1 MEIHDPQSLF
11 VSQLSSG
18 CARDRIVTSAL
29 NIDLE
34 KTFSFLPFT
43 FALSLLH
50 EVFLNVYPLLL
61 EYLAWIPRLN
71 TSLEYLA
78 WIPRLNIWSHWTM
91 PSSVSVT
98 SMMQCYWWFPQG
110 WCNLMLTYY
119 KYFSPPYPSKR
130 IVSLLVTTWSS
141 LWMLSLALFCWSG
154 MCLQRRYW

>member
-18 CARDRIVTSAL
+18 CAWDRIVTSAL

-34 KTFSFLPFT
+34 KTFSFVPFT

-50 EVFLNVYPLLL
+50 GVFLNVYPLPL

-71 TSLEYLA
+71 V
-78 WIPRLNIWSHWTM
+78 WSHWTM

-119 KYFSPPYPSKR
+119 KCFSPPYPSER

-141 LWMLSLALFCWSG
+141 LWVLSLILLIWNVFTKKI
-154 MCLQRRYW
+154 LITPRLKKL